1 MTASASFELTS
12 PPPNNGARREPLSLE
27 AERDLAERYRR
38 GDRAAGHR
46 LIEANLGFVVNI
58 AREYRRWG
66 IPMEDIIQQGNLGLM
81 KAVDRFEPERGY
93 RLVTYASYWIRAE
106 IREYVVRAY
115 RMVRIGT
122 TKRERRALRFY
133 RTSREDDPEKLAEM
147 SGLSKED
154 AERLLPTLSAREMSL
169 DAPMA
174 SGAMPF
180 ERVPSMEATPEEHLL
195 ARDNQRHTRAV
206 VDELVST
213 LSPREQLI
221 AQSRWLVEEPVT
233 LERLGQE
240 LGVSKE
246 RVRQLEARMA
256 NLLRGKLQGGDE
268 DPRKSPTLP
277 PS

>member
-1 MTASASFELTS
+1 MTVSASFFPS
-12 PPPNNGARREPLSLE
+12 PPTDNGARREPLSLE
-27 AERDLAERYRR
+27 AERDLAERYRQ
-38 GDRAAGHR
+38 GDREAGHR

-66 IPMEDIIQQGNLGLM
+66 IPLEDIIQQGNIGLM
-81 KAVDRFEPERGY
+81 KAVERFEPERGY

-122 TKRERRALRFY
+122 TKRERRALRLY
-133 RTSREDDPEKLAEM
+133 RTSREDDPAKLAEL
-147 SGLSKED
+147 SGLSRED
-154 AERLLPTLSAREMSL
+154 AERLLPVLSAREMSL
-169 DAPMA
+169 DAQMT

-180 ERVPSMEATPEEHLL
+180 ERIPSAEATPEEHLI
-195 ARDNQRHTRAV
+195 ASDTRRQTRAA
-206 VDELVST
+206 VDELVAG

-221 AQSRWLVEEPVT
+221 ARSRWLVEEPVT

-256 NLLRGKLQGGDE
+256 AQLRTMLEGIDE
-268 DPRKSPTLP
+268 TSMKSPILP